1 MSRMISRLLLV
12 SMLLV
17 FLSACGTSVQSDRP
31 ATHPVSGTVTMN
43 GQPVA
48 RANLSFQLADGSG
61 SAAGVTDNQGRYELT
76 TFTAGDGAVPGEY
89 LVAITQFEEP
99 PPGAGVPDDHPD
111 YNPNLPE
118 FVPKNLLPERYAT
131 AKSSG
136 LKATVVEGPNT
147 GVDFELTD

>member
-17 FLSACGTSVQSDRP
+17 FLSACGPSVQSDRP

-43 GQPVA
+43 GQAVPKA
-48 RANLSFQLADGSG
+48 TLSFQLADGSG
-61 SAAGVTDNQGRYELT
+61 SAAGVTASQGRYELT
-76 TFTAGDGAVPGEY
+76 TFTPGDGAVPGEY

-99 PPGAGVPDDHPD
+99 PPGAGVADDHPD
-111 YNPNLPE
+111 CNPNLPE
-118 FVPKNLLPERYAT
+118 FVPTNLLPERYAT
-131 AKSSG
+131 AGASE

>member
-1 MSRMISRLLLV
+1 
-12 SMLLV
+12 
-17 FLSACGTSVQSDRP
+17 
-31 ATHPVSGTVTMN
+31 MN

-76 TFTAGDGAVPGEY
+76 TFTAGDRAVPGEY